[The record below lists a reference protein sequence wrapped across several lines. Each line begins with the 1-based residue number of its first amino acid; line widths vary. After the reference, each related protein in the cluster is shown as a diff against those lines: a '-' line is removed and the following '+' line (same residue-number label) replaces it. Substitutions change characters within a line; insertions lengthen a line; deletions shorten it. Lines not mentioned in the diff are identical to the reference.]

1 MPLTRTDRERLT
13 RRKGG
18 DVTTIGNTWRATLAI
33 AATLALMGVASAQ
46 DLSPYRKGGI
56 ITTFRAVVDHY
67 NFTGE
72 RFRISGECKS
82 ACTMFLGIRNV
93 CVEPSARLYFHAGH
107 AIGDRQ
113 HMLAAPTTA
122 MMLQYNDALR
132 SFVSSN
138 GYMAK
143 PEFSVI
149 TGSDLIKKFG
159 YRSCK

>member
-1 MPLTRTDRERLT
+1 MPQG
-13 RRKGG
+13 KGI
-18 DVTTIGNTWRATLAI
+18 VTAIGNTWRATLAV
-33 AATLALMGVASAQ
+33 AGTLALMGLASAQ

-56 ITTFRAVVDHY
+56 ITTFKAVVDHY
-67 NFTGE
+67 NATGE
-72 RFRISGECKS
+72 RFRINGECKS

-107 AIGDRQ
+107 AVGDRQ
-113 HMLAAPTTA
+113 HMLAGPTTA
-122 MMLQYNDALR
+122 MMSQYNDALQ
-132 SFVSSN
+132 SFVSGN
-138 GYMAK
+138 GYMTK

>member
-1 MPLTRTDRERLT
+1 MRARHTARE
-13 RRKGG
+13 GI
-18 DVTTIGNTWRATLAI
+18 VTAIGNTGRATLAI
-33 AATLALMGVASAQ
+33 AATLGLMGLASAQ

-67 NFTGE
+67 NSTGE
-72 RFRISGECKS
+72 RFRINGECKS

-107 AIGDRQ
+107 AVGDRQ
-113 HMLAAPTTA
+113 HMLARPTSA
-122 MMLQYNDALR
+122 MLIQYNDALR
-132 SFVSSN
+132 SFVLSN
-138 GYMAK
+138 GYMTK
-143 PEFSVI
+143 TEFSVI

>member
-1 MPLTRTDRERLT
+1 MTA
-13 RRKGG
+13 
-18 DVTTIGNTWRATLAI
+18 IGNTWRATLAVT
-33 AATLALMGVASAQ
+33 ATLAPMGLALAQ
-46 DLSPYRKGGI
+46 DLSAYRNGGTI
-56 ITTFRAVVDHY
+56 STFKAVVDHY
-67 NFTGE
+67 NAAGE
-72 RFRISGECKS
+72 RFRIDGECKS

-93 CVEPSARLYFHAGH
+93 CIEPSARLYFHAGH

-113 HMLAAPTTA
+113 HMLGAPTTA
-122 MMLQYNDALR
+122 MMVQYNDALR

-138 GYMAK
+138 GYLSK